1 MTFRNRV
8 SLRNL
13 LLIFVLSVIVRG
25 VIFITLPNDI
35 KGIFQPDS
43 KMYVLLAQG
52 IMEYGRFAYSESP
65 QQLNVERMP
74 GYPFF
79 LSGIWRIFGQGFM
92 AVIWIQILIDSLSCV
107 LIYLIAEKLMEKAGW
122 LAGIFAACN
131 LSMITYAF
139 FILNDSLF
147 LFVFLTILLCLIRAI
162 ESDGWRPYALTGIGL
177 GLAALIRP
185 VIMYLPFF
193 LAVFFV
199 LHIRRRYKRT
209 WSVAFLKALIIIT
222 GFFIV
227 VLPWAVRN
235 YIQEGRL
242 KLTSQYGEQLLQYVV
257 PFVWEYSRGTS
268 FIEGLKKA
276 NREFEES
283 AQKMGYDLKTIRPFD
298 KADLQTQMALKVLK
312 AEPKSAIIKAWMVG
326 MAKNLFAPALVD
338 FSYLFN
344 IERPHFFYTKGKNAL
359 DRIFNFIKGMQG
371 IFSWFLFIGLFW
383 MALSRV
389 LQLWGL
395 SRLFRS
401 KPWECG
407 LVVLIIGYFLLVSGP
422 VGYAKYRL
430 PFEPVLIVL
439 LAIGIKDLF
448 QRWVKR
454 DFSQSESKN

>member
-1 MTFRNRV
+1 M
-8 SLRNL
+8 SLPHHKKLIIVFL
-13 LLIFVLSVIVRG
+13 LALILRGIVFVFVASDPQVVL
-25 VIFITLPNDI
+25 
-35 KGIFQPDS
+35 QPDS

-52 IMEYGRFAYSESP
+52 VLQYGRFAYAGSP
-65 QQLNVERMP
+65 QKPNVERMP

-79 LSGIWRIFGQGFM
+79 LSEIWRIFGQGFM

-107 LIYLIAEKLMEKAGW
+107 LICLIAEKFMEKAGW
-122 LAGIFAACN
+122 LAGVFAACN

-139 FILNDSLF
+139 FILNDCLF
-147 LFVFLTILLCLIRAI
+147 LLVFLAVILCLMRAI
-162 ESDGWRPYALTGIGL
+162 ESDSWRPYALTGIGL

-199 LHIRRRYKRT
+199 LHVRHRYKRT
-209 WSVAFLKALIIIT
+209 WSVAFFKALIIIT
-222 GFFIV
+222 GFFVV

-268 FIEGLKKA
+268 FIDGLKKA
-276 NREFEES
+276 NREFEDS

-312 AEPKSAIIKAWMVG
+312 AEPKSAIIKAWMAG

-359 DRIFNFIKGMQG
+359 DRIFNFLKGMQG
-371 IFSWFLFIGLFW
+371 IFSWFLFISLFW
-383 MALSRV
+383 MAISRV

-395 SRLFRS
+395 SRLLRS

-407 LVVLIIGYFLLVSGP
+407 LVVLIIGYFLLISGP

-448 QRWVKR
+448 QRWIKR
-454 DFSQSESKN
+454 GFSQSESKN